1 MDKNTWLLRYT
12 YHVMK
17 KCPDELISIGEEI
30 GGLPEGWKS
39 GEVEAHPL
47 RFVPAMKIWKDR
59 RKMR

>member
-1 MDKNTWLLRYT
+1 
-12 YHVMK
+12 MK

-47 RFVPAMKIWKDR
+47 WFVPAMKIWKDR